1 MNIEEIKTAKD
12 IDLIIPEDII
22 GAPYAFQR
30 VGASFLVANKRALL
44 GDSMGLGKSF
54 QVILAMSVLKRI
66 NQLPPRVLIVTVNSA
81 IYQWQKEF
89 QKFSKEYKV
98 IIVTAGMSP
107 TERAEFYNELPGECV
122 VITNYS
128 LMRIDNEFL
137 LKLGFKLIAWDEA
150 ALFKNYK
157 SKTFKAA
164 QDLSMA
170 AERSWA
176 LSAYAMPNN
185 PFELFGVY
193 SVTVPDLFARY
204 YGTRRFDGITKFREL
219 YTLEEPIIGRGGVP
233 KMTEQGYIIKQ
244 TVGYK
249 NLDRLKQRISP
260 FYIGRTYAD
269 VAAQVPNLIIKESN
283 LEMTNDQR
291 TIYYQTEH
299 GLNGKTPMD
308 MILAKFV
315 ALQQISNG
323 VDFYKHTKGTD
334 ISPKIE
340 EIKRFLSEEL
350 EEEKIVIFSK
360 FRQFI
365 DILEDELKEYS
376 PVRITGDENI
386 DERERNKE
394 KFTNDPNCRVL
405 LMTQA
410 GGFALNL
417 QVARVMM
424 FVDLP
429 FSFGMMEQIIG
440 RIRRIGS
447 EHEVVVAVF
456 LMMNDSLD
464 RHVLDVLRSKK
475 MIIEQVMGGRD
486 VLDNI
491 AQNDI
496 KEILKR
502 RMEEKGQDVY

>member
-1 MNIEEIKTAKD
+1 VNVSDLKSLTD
-12 IDLIIPEDII
+12 IDLIIPDNFI
-22 GAPYAFQR
+22 GIPYDFQK
-30 VGASFLVANKRALL
+30 VGAAFLVAKDRCLL
-44 GDSMGLGKSF
+44 GDSMGLGKTIQSL
-54 QVILAMSVLKRI
+54 LAMCILKRI
-66 NQLPPRVLIVTVNSA
+66 DKLPARVLVVTVNSA
-81 IYQWQKEF
+81 VFQWEKEF
-89 QKFSKEYKV
+89 KKFTTGYNV
-98 IIVTAGMSP
+98 LTVTAKLNP
-107 TERAEFYNELPGECV
+107 TERASFYGNLPEECV
-122 VITNYS
+122 MITNYS
-128 LMRIDNEFL
+128 LMRIDNEFIL
-137 LKLGFKLIAWDEA
+137 QLGFKLIIWDESA
-150 ALFKNYK
+150 IFKNYK

-269 VAAQVPNLIIKESN
+269 VAVQVPSLIVKEAN
-283 LEMTNDQR
+283 LEMTNTQR
-291 TIYYQTEH
+291 ALYYETEH
-299 GLNGKTPMD
+299 GINGKIPMD

-334 ISPKIE
+334 VSPKIE

-376 PVRITGDENI
+376 PVRITGDESI

-394 KFTNDPNCRVL
+394 KFTNDQNCRVL

-417 QVARVMM
+417 QAARVMM

-486 VLDNI
+486 VLDNV

-502 RMEEKGQDVY
+502 RLEEKGQDVS